1 VLLKLKRIYNL
12 NFLKFKPFFTYL
24 AALFKVLT
32 SAYKVL
38 IYPTCNGTRA
48 YKLGKRHIKVRS
60 LG

>member
-1 VLLKLKRIYNL
+1 MLLKLKRIYNL

-38 IYPTCNGTRA
+38 IYLTLKRKLKSSYKRTRE
-48 YKLGKRHIKVRS
+48 Y
-60 LG
+60 

>member
-24 AALFKVLT
+24 AALFKVLI

-38 IYPTCNGTRA
+38 IYLTLKRNLKSK
-48 YKLGKRHIKVRS
+48 YKRIKEY
-60 LG
+60 